1 MLPKILIV
9 EDDLDI
15 QELIV
20 LSLKNK
26 NLGSLMTANS
36 LKDAKLQISDN
47 DFDIILLDLNLNSED
62 GYELLKYINTFK
74 TKIFIVSAK
83 DSNLDVYKGFEE
95 GAVDYIKKPFDPM
108 ELTYRVSAHIQDNR
122 SNYYS
127 DGRILINFDTAE
139 IWINDHLIN
148 LTAREYD
155 LLSFFIHNKNQ
166 ILSKDQLYE
175 NVWGFE
181 TSVDDN
187 TLMVHIRT
195 LRKKIERDPQNP
207 KVIKTVRSKGYIF
220 KGDYNE

>member
-26 NLGSLMTANS
+26 NPGSLMTANS

-62 GYELLKYINTFK
+62 GYELLKYINTYN

-108 ELTYRVSAHIQDNR
+108 ELAYRVSAHIKDNR
-122 SNYYS
+122 SHSYR
-127 DGRILINFDTAE
+127 DGRISINFDTAE
-139 IWINDHLIN
+139 IWINDKLIR

-155 LLSFFIHNKNQ
+155 LLLFFIHNKNQ

-195 LRKKIERDPQNP
+195 LRKKIEIDSQNP
-207 KVIKTVRSKGYIF
+207 KIIKTVRSKGYIF